1 MPELSEM
8 NRKSVLILISFI
20 LLAGYACKSRKQTE
34 SFPSREA
41 FSNPSVDSQLTVIRQ
56 LLPEAETELVPKGIK
71 VTLASKVL
79 FGVNSS
85 SLSSP
90 AKEQLATLAGVL
102 NKFPDTQV
110 LVEGHTDVTGT
121 TEYNQTLSEKRA
133 VAVKDY
139 LVSQGINA
147 ARITAAGYGEQRPV
161 ATNSTP
167 EGQERNRRVELF
179 ISR

>member
-1 MPELSEM
+1 M

-34 SFPSREA
+34 SFPAREA
-41 FSNPSVDSQLTVIRQ
+41 FSNSSVDSQLAEIRQ
-56 LLPEAETELVPKGIK
+56 RLPQAETKLVPKGIK
-71 VTLASKVL
+71 VTLASGLL
-79 FGVNSS
+79 FAVNSS
-85 SLSSP
+85 NLSP
-90 AKEQLATLAGVL
+90 AAKEHLANLASVL
-102 NKFPDTQV
+102 NKFPDTQI

-121 TEYNQTLSEKRA
+121 TEYNQALSEKRA
-133 VAVKDY
+133 LAVKDY
-139 LVSQGINA
+139 LVSQEVNA